1 MNKLIYLLAGT
12 LIATACTACE
22 NEKEPVY
29 HNPTSLKI
37 NTPALQNQYLATSA
51 DIENRSTFVL
61 ETSQPDYG
69 YSAIATYGAQ
79 MCLSADFKEATDNEE
94 ANYVTL
100 TNQDP
105 NNAVM
110 SLRTYDLAVGIC
122 KLLGIQSEED
132 WAAYQGSKEIPV
144 YFRATCEIPGVEGS
158 FIVSDNAVTYNKVQV
173 LYAVP
178 TAGYIYIVGTVTGEK
193 TPDAAQ
199 KSYYDNFRLTEPVI
213 GSKVYAGSFLFPAC
227 DPSKDPTKVD
237 DQSWFRFYTELNGW
251 DDKNAQFGSNEANFF
266 NLGIGDDFV
275 DGLYTGK
282 AVWGG
287 QGNWTIWFAEDTW
300 MTLICSLEQD
310 KSPVVWFKYGKYD
323 VTLETNT
330 DGLLTPVFN
339 EPGEE

>member
-12 LIATACTACE
+12 LIATAFTACE

-132 WAAYQGSKEIPV
+132 WAVYQGSKEIPV

-300 MTLICSLEQD
+300 MTLVCSLEQD

>member
-12 LIATACTACE
+12 LIATAFTACE

-193 TPDAAQ
+193 TPDSAQ

-300 MTLICSLEQD
+300 MTLVCSLEQD

-339 EPGEE
+339 EAGEE

>member
-12 LIATACTACE
+12 LIATAFTACE

-69 YSAIATYGAQ
+69 YSAIATCGAQ

-193 TPDAAQ
+193 TPDSAQ

-300 MTLICSLEQD
+300 MTLVCSLEQD

>member
-12 LIATACTACE
+12 LIATAFTACE

-51 DIENRSTFVL
+51 DIESRSTFVL

-79 MCLSADFKEATDNEE
+79 MCLSADFKEASDNEE

-178 TAGYIYIVGTVTGEK
+178 TAGYIYIAGTLTGEK
-193 TPDAAQ
+193 TPDSTQ

-300 MTLICSLEQD
+300 MTLVCSLEQD

>member
-1 MNKLIYLLAGT
+1 
-12 LIATACTACE
+12 
-22 NEKEPVY
+22 
-29 HNPTSLKI
+29 
-37 NTPALQNQYLATSA
+37 
-51 DIENRSTFVL
+51 
-61 ETSQPDYG
+61 
-69 YSAIATYGAQ
+69 

-300 MTLICSLEQD
+300 MTLVCSLEQD